1 MKKKYFQVSLYLL
14 VPFVLSGLS
23 LILVIITG
31 RIAFDQGSRVSDT
44 NMFLFWELSVYT
56 ITFMIS
62 MLITWLLLRPVTSF
76 IKKAEKLPVFSKT
89 PKNRVPEAKDA
100 LEHFTQVFD
109 QLANILSKVE
119 AKEMFPKIIGQS
131 KIMRE
136 IFTQLLKVAPTDTT
150 VLVLGESGTG
160 KELLAESIYDHSLR
174 RNGPFLKINCVA
186 IPENLLESEL
196 FGYEKGAFTGATSQ
210 KIGKFEIADGGTV
223 FLDEIGDMPL
233 STQAKILR
241 ILQEKELQ
249 RVGSTKTIKVDIR
262 FVVATNKDLPEMVKQ
277 GLFRED
283 LYYRINVFLIQLPP
297 LRERKEDIPYLADNF
312 LENNSKSVN
321 ISNTALQLMTG
332 YSWPGNIRE
341 LKNTIERA
349 AVLTE
354 TGVIEPVHLPSSITK
369 EVVSANIINDLSL
382 DNVSIDNRLGE
393 IEKGLIIEAINR
405 TGGVQ
410 VRAAELLGINQ
421 RSLWHR
427 IKKHGI
433 DVAALKQST
442 KNVD

>member
-241 ILQEKELQ
+241 ILQEKE
-249 RVGSTKTIKVDIR
+249 
-262 FVVATNKDLPEMVKQ
+262 
-277 GLFRED
+277 
-283 LYYRINVFLIQLPP
+283 
-297 LRERKEDIPYLADNF
+297 
-312 LENNSKSVN
+312 
-321 ISNTALQLMTG
+321 
-332 YSWPGNIRE
+332 
-341 LKNTIERA
+341 
-349 AVLTE
+349 
-354 TGVIEPVHLPSSITK
+354 
-369 EVVSANIINDLSL
+369 
-382 DNVSIDNRLGE
+382 
-393 IEKGLIIEAINR
+393 
-405 TGGVQ
+405 
-410 VRAAELLGINQ
+410 
-421 RSLWHR
+421 
-427 IKKHGI
+427 
-433 DVAALKQST
+433 
-442 KNVD
+442 